1 MPARVGL
8 PLASTRA
15 SMRRTLALIL
25 ALTVA
30 AGLAAVAGGTL
41 PRQRAEPAKTVSA
54 ATFVFSGRGYG
65 HGAGMSQ
72 YGAMGQAKDAKT
84 YVEILRFYYPGTEIG
99 PAGLATIR
107 VLLVENVATSTL
119 SSTVAFRVR
128 DVFGKTVSV
137 PAGDAFLSS
146 SFELTAVGEPPVQL
160 TGPVS
165 VLASSGAPL
174 SLAGKRYRG
183 RIDVSLSSTK
193 QLLVVNTLGLEAY
206 LQGVVPQEMPSDW
219 PEEALKAQA
228 VAARS
233 YALASRKPGG
243 AFDVYGDVRSQV
255 YGGIAAESPST
266 NAAVQATKGEV
277 LRYDGQI
284 ATTFF
289 SSSSGG
295 RTADA
300 TEVLSQPLPYI
311 VSTPD
316 PYDKVSPW
324 HTWGPVTVGAAKL
337 AKGLGVKGGVADLRL
352 GLRRNGR
359 VRSVVV
365 TGGAGERTVSG
376 AAVRS
381 AAGLRSTW
389 VTSVGVLSLSRPLQ
403 PLVHGSVLKL
413 AGVARNV
420 KAPTLETRFGAVWVP
435 GPAVKV
441 APDGTFTVKLR
452 PTLTGTVRL
461 SAGTIVGPALRV
473 PVAPRVTLVTTPTGV
488 SGKVAPFEEGAEA
501 RLEQQQGSKW
511 VPVGTATVA
520 ADGTF
525 AFDAA
530 LEPGAYRASVAPPTG
545 LVRGT
550 SPFLQV
556 GG

>member
-1 MPARVGL
+1 
-8 PLASTRA
+8 
-15 SMRRTLALIL
+15 MRRTIALIL
-25 ALTVA
+25 VLTVA
-30 AGLAAVAGGTL
+30 AGLAAAAGGTL
-41 PRQRAEPAKTVSA
+41 PRQRAEPVKIASA

-72 YGAMGQAKDAKT
+72 YGAMGQANDAKT
-84 YVEILRFYYPGTEIG
+84 YHEILGFYYPGTEIG
-99 PAGLATIR
+99 PAGLGTIR
-107 VLLVENVATSTL
+107 VLLAEDVATATV

-128 DVFGKTVSV
+128 DVFGKTV
-137 PAGDAFLSS
+137 PITAGDASLSS
-146 SFELTAVGEPPVQL
+146 AFELTVAGEPQVQL

-165 VLASSGAPL
+165 FLASAGGPL

-183 RIDVSLSSTK
+183 RIDVSLSSK
-193 QLLVVNTLGLEAY
+193 QKLLVVNALGLEAY

-255 YGGIAAESPST
+255 YGGIAAEDPRTS
-266 NAAVQATKGEV
+266 AAVQATKGEV

-300 TEVLSQPLPYI
+300 TEVLSKALPYI

-337 AKGLGVKGGVADLRL
+337 AKGLGVRGPIVDLRL
-352 GLRRNGR
+352 GARRNGR
-359 VRSVVV
+359 VRSALL
-365 TGGAGERTVSG
+365 TGGAGGQTVSG
-376 AAVRS
+376 AALRS

-389 VTSVGVLSLSRPLQ
+389 LTSVGVLSLSRPL
-403 PLVHGSVLKL
+403 PSLVHGSVLKL
-413 AGVARNV
+413 AGVARRV
-420 KAPTLETRFGAVWVP
+420 KTPTLETRFGGAWVP
-435 GPAVKV
+435 GPAVKL

-452 PTLTGTVRL
+452 PTVTGAVRL
-461 SAGTIVGPALRV
+461 SAGTLSGPVLRV
-473 PVAPRVTLVTTPTGV
+473 PVAPRVTLAASTTGV
-488 SGKVAPFEEGAEA
+488 AGKVAPFEEGAEV

-511 VPVGTATVA
+511 VPVETAIVGA
-520 ADGTF
+520 GGTF
-525 AFDAA
+525 AIDAA
-530 LEPGAYRASVAPPTG
+530 LEPGAYRASAAPPAG

-550 SPFLQV
+550 SLVLQV

>member
-1 MPARVGL
+1 
-8 PLASTRA
+8 
-15 SMRRTLALIL
+15 MRRTIALIL
-25 ALTVA
+25 ALSVA
-30 AGLAAVAGGTL
+30 AGLAAAAGGTL
-41 PRQRAEPAKTVSA
+41 PSKRAEPVKTASA
-54 ATFVFSGRGYG
+54 ASFVFSGRGYG

-72 YGAMGQAKDAKT
+72 YGAMGQANDAKG
-84 YVEILRFYYPGTEIG
+84 YAEILAFYYPGTELG
-99 PAGLATIR
+99 PAGLGTIR
-107 VLLVENVATSTL
+107 VLLAEGLATATV

-137 PAGDAFLSS
+137 PAGDASLSTD
-146 SFELTAVGEPPVQL
+146 FKLTVAGEAPAEL

-165 VLASSGAPL
+165 FLASSGAPL

-183 RIDVSLSSTK
+183 RIDVSLSSK
-193 QLLVVNTLGLEAY
+193 QKKLLAVNAVGLEAY
-206 LQGVVPQEMPSDW
+206 LQGVVPREMPSDW

-255 YGGIAAESPST
+255 YGGIAAENPST
-266 NAAVQATKGEV
+266 SAAVQATKGEV
-277 LRYDGQI
+277 LRYDGVI

-289 SSSSGG
+289 YSTSGG

-300 TEVLSQPLPYI
+300 TEVLGKALPYI

-324 HTWGPVTVGAAKL
+324 HTWGPVTYKPRTSPYAFQ
-337 AKGLGVKGGVADLRL
+337 GLGVKGPVTDLRL
-352 GLRRNGR
+352 GARRDGR

-365 TGGAGERTVSG
+365 TGGAGEQTVSG
-376 AAVRS
+376 AVVRY

-389 VTSVGVLSLSRPLQ
+389 VTSVGVLSLTRPL
-403 PLVHGSVLKL
+403 PPVVHGSVLKL
-413 AGVARNV
+413 TGVARAV
-420 KAPTLETRFGAVWVP
+420 KAPILESRFGGAWAP
-435 GPAVKV
+435 GPVLKP
-441 APDGTFTVKLR
+441 APGGTFTVKLR
-452 PTLTGTVRL
+452 PTVTGAVRL
-461 SAGTIVGPALRV
+461 SAGAIAGPSLRI
-473 PVAPRVTLVTTPTGV
+473 PVAPRVTLAATPTGV
-488 SGKVAPFEEGAEA
+488 AGKVAPIEEGAEV
-501 RLEQQQGSKW
+501 RLEQRQGTSW
-511 VPVGTATVA
+511 VPIQTANLG

-525 AFDAA
+525 AVDAA
-530 LEPGAYRASVAPPTG
+530 LEPGAYRASVAPPAG

-550 SPFLQV
+550 SPLLQV